1 MGSLIVDMGAC
12 LPSGGSHSSGPYTF
26 GGSRPTTFTW
36 RVIWRAPHSTKASAV
51 LVPNVATTRYVPGW
65 SATNAPSASI
75 VAVPAP
81 TDATVH
87 SARASA
93 TGWRVA
99 LLALKRNRTT
109 SPARPAVSA
118 GATAIRA
125 IGFATTATRKVWSA
139 APAEAVTVAWPG
151 ARAESR
157 PKLLTSRIAGR
168 LDFQVTGSKRR
179 SPFAANGVAETV
191 VAVPA

>member
-36 RVIWRAPHSTKASAV
+36 RVIWRAPTATKASAV

-75 VAVPAP
+75 VAVAA
-81 TDATVH
+81 ATVH

-109 SPARPAVSA
+109 SPVRTDVSA